1 MKSISNFQ
9 KVSFLYTFVLNKC
22 IPHTHIFMYSL
33 IRQYSISKGE
43 TPYPGIQ
50 NTDVPSVVKRGTKMK
65 KPELC
70 DDAYV

>member
-1 MKSISNFQ
+1 
-9 KVSFLYTFVLNKC
+9 
-22 IPHTHIFMYSL
+22 MYSL